1 MKTITRTFVMWA
13 VLFMSLMCVYQ
24 LRAQQSELILKTQN
38 NQSFR
43 AFIDNQPVVNTVNAQ
58 VISNLTPGRH
68 HVRMISNPQYNG
80 AAFVLPALLYDG
92 YVDVP
97 GNTRM
102 TAMVINLGFIQIILQ
117 EPLFGGIFQPMGMH
131 PADFEM
137 LKQTIRNQS
146 FDSSRLSVTKQAST
160 MNYLTS
166 RQVFELTELLTF
178 ESSKLEFAKHAYNRT
193 VDRNN
198 YYVVNNAFTF
208 SSSVDELTRYIQN
221 IR

>member
-1 MKTITRTFVMWA
+1 MKTITRTVVTWT
-13 VLFMSLMCVYQ
+13 VLFISLMCVYQ
-24 LRAQQSELILKTQN
+24 LRAQHSELTVKTQN

-43 AFIDNQPVVNTVNAQ
+43 AFINNQPVVNTGNVQ
-58 VISNLTPGRH
+58 VIHNLAPGRH

-80 AAFVLPALLYDG
+80 AAFVLPTLLYDG

-97 GNTRM
+97 VNTRM
-102 TAMVINLGFIQIILQ
+102 TAVVIIPGFIQIILQ
-117 EPLFGGIFQPMGMH
+117 EPLFGGIYQPMGMQ

-146 FDSSRLSVTKQAST
+146 FDSSRLSVAKQATS
-160 MNYLTS
+160 MNYLNS
-166 RQVFELTELLTF
+166 RQVFELMELLTF

-198 YYVVNNAFTF
+198 YYVVNNAFTY
-208 SSSVDELTRYIQN
+208 SSSVDELTRYLQN
-221 IR
+221 VR

>member
-13 VLFMSLMCVYQ
+13 VLFISLMCVYQ

-38 NQSFR
+38 NQSFH
-43 AFIDNQPVVNTVNAQ
+43 AIINNQPVVNTGNAQ
-58 VISNLTPGRH
+58 VISNLAPGRH

-97 GNTRM
+97 ANTRM
-102 TAMVINLGFIQIILQ
+102 IAMVINLGFIQIILQ
-117 EPLFGGIFQPMGMH
+117 EPLFGGIFQPPGMH

-146 FDSSRLSVTKQAST
+146 FDSSRLSVAKQATS
-160 MNYLTS
+160 MNYLSS
-166 RQVFELTELLTF
+166 RQVFELMELLTF

-221 IR
+221 VR